1 MDQMKYHLKTI
12 YLRKKKNRGKDRET
26 DRKKDKKQNKM
37 IKTFKI
43 LEREETEREQKRRR
57 RKKYYKEHEKTL
69 EKETQYEIVE
79 KENTRL
85 E

>member
-1 MDQMKYHLKTI
+1 
-12 YLRKKKNRGKDRET
+12 
-26 DRKKDKKQNKM
+26 M

-43 LEREETEREQKRRR
+43 LEREEKEREQKRRR
-57 RKKYYKEHEKTL
+57 RKKHHKEHEKTL